1 MKYFKLPDLGEGLN
15 EAEIVQWH
23 IKEGEDVK
31 VDQLMVSVKPAKAIV
46 DVPSPQ
52 AGTVAAIF
60 AQVGDVIHLGEPLM
74 EYAGVQDDSGTV
86 VGHLAVNENTAV
98 QDSFIVGS
106 AHHSHG
112 GGAITSIKA
121 TPSVRALA
129 KRLAVDI
136 SHINGSGVEGQVSSE
151 DVEKAA
157 QLNQEKGHSEVL
169 KGVRKS
175 MARTMTKSHEQ
186 VVPVTLFDEV
196 DVHLWENEDASIS
209 LVKHYELLEL
219 AALRNENRFLGIE
232 MALDTR
238 NNDLGVLGYMLRNA
252 PNLEVSL
259 DLVQRYVKLVA
270 PNSTVSIISEEDHT
284 ILTYKIGGIT
294 ADLSIQSLEMTV
306 AQYVRL
312 IRTILDDESWQP
324 VRMYFEHG
332 APTKDQLKDFPFD
345 CELIFNHFFSGICF
359 NSELM
364 AHANQ
369 HFDPQLLALLES
381 QVQQS
386 AQSLLS
392 SDSLI
397 DHIRL
402 LITSNLGH
410 TEVTADSIASE
421 LLMSRRTLNR
431 RLNEN
436 GTTFNSLREN
446 IVFHMAK
453 ESLCNTRISITE
465 LAQKLGY
472 SDSSAFN
479 RAFKRNLGLRPLQ
492 YRKEHSQV

>member
-1 MKYFKLPDLGEGLN
+1 MRHQQSPLQKPNIRRFHTALQNMSVDTAPLYLELG
-15 EAEIVQWH
+15 I
-23 IKEGEDVK
+23 DPK
-31 VDQLMVSVKPAKAIV
+31 V
-46 DVPSPQ
+46 
-52 AGTVAAIF
+52 
-60 AQVGDVIHLGEPLM
+60 M
-74 EYAGVQDDSGTV
+74 EKD
-86 VGHLAVNENTAV
+86 
-98 QDSFIVGS
+98 
-106 AHHSHG
+106 
-112 GGAITSIKA
+112 
-121 TPSVRALA
+121 
-129 KRLAVDI
+129 
-136 SHINGSGVEGQVSSE
+136 
-151 DVEKAA
+151 
-157 QLNQEKGHSEVL
+157 
-169 KGVRKS
+169 
-175 MARTMTKSHEQ
+175 
-186 VVPVTLFDEV
+186 
-196 DVHLWENEDASIS
+196 DASLS

-219 AALRNENRFLGIE
+219 AAARSDNRFLGIA

-259 DLVQRYVKLVA
+259 ELVQRYVKLVA
-270 PNSTVSIISEEDHT
+270 PNSTVSVSDEDSHT
-284 ILTYKIGGIT
+284 TLTYKISGIS
-294 ADLSIQSLEMTV
+294 ADLSIQSIEMTV

-312 IRTILDDESWQP
+312 IRTILDDENWQP

-332 APTKDQLKDFPFD
+332 APSPEQLKDFPFD

-364 AHANQ
+364 SHANQ

-392 SDSLI
+392 SDSLL
-397 DHIRL
+397 DHIRV
-402 LITSNLGH
+402 LITSNLGN
-410 TEVTADSIASE
+410 TEVTADNIAAE

-431 RLNEN
+431 RLSEN

-453 ESLCNTRISITE
+453 ESLCNTSISITE

-492 YRKEHSQV
+492 YRKQHSQV